1 MATNTTDPK
10 NVYICGPWYGENTTE
25 RFEEYLRL
33 GGILVDRGFTPFFP
47 AFFGTDPHPH
57 FEEYMKETLYKLLL
71 CRYIY
76 LMRGWQHSYDA
87 AFMYAIARLTGLKF
101 LCDEGEFPEELDP
114 CFPPERRD
122 VRTEMCK
129 PGEELTMHLQFTAHH
144 VEDNEGFADYYKQRV
159 LPLFTGDSET
169 AAAEQ
174 RPEQTK

>member
-1 MATNTTDPK
+1 MATNFNYPK
-10 NVYICGPWYGENTTE
+10 NVYICGPWYKQNTTE

-33 GGILVDRGFTPFFP
+33 GGILIDREFIPIFP

-57 FEEYMKETLYKLLL
+57 FEEFMKDTLGKLLL

-87 AFMYAIARLTGLKF
+87 AFVYAIARNTGLTV

-122 VRTEMCK
+122 VRTKKCE
-129 PGEELTMHLQFTAHH
+129 PGKELTMSFHITAHH
-144 VEDNEGFADYYKQRV
+144 VEDNEGFQEYYKNRV
-159 LPLFTGDSET
+159 LPLFTRDSYT
-169 AAAEQ
+169 DTAEQ
-174 RPEQTK
+174 R